1 MLNGRSTARGSRAAA
16 QAGVRT
22 GESEERQQVYEMGR
36 GKSWTTARACQS
48 LRFFPTDL
56 HENRAAT

>member
-1 MLNGRSTARGSRAAA
+1 MLNGRSTARGSRATA

-36 GKSWTTARACQS
+36 GKSWTTACVVS
-48 LRFFPTDL
+48 LCDFL
-56 HENRAAT
+56 Q

>member
-1 MLNGRSTARGSRAAA
+1 MCMLNGRSTARGSRAAA

-36 GKSWTTARACQS
+36 GKSCTITACAVSVCDFPIDKATT
-48 LRFFPTDL
+48 
-56 HENRAAT
+56 

>member
-1 MLNGRSTARGSRAAA
+1 MLNGRSTARSSRSTA

-36 GKSWTTARACQS
+36 GKSWTATCAAS
-48 LRFFPTDL
+48 LCDFL
-56 HENRAAT
+56 L